1 MHEFMS
7 YFQVPDANILSRI
20 LLSIILGFGI
30 GLERELTNKWA
41 GLRTHILVSL
51 GSCLFTILSIY
62 GFSTAISLY
71 PMGDPGRVAAQV
83 LTGIGFIG
91 GGTVLRHGATVS
103 GLTTAATLWMVA
115 SIGMACGC
123 GKFNL
128 AVVSAVLSVGVLV
141 LIRIFEKEFIPNNLK
156 NLHKLKIALVCEEDM
171 YSYLRKKIFE
181 TFPDIF
187 EMSKKPYSD
196 SETQLKVTLKLA
208 INCKNPVECVHE
220 KFSNIDYIESIS
232 VQEIYE

>member
-1 MHEFMS
+1 MYEFS
-7 YFQVPDANILSRI
+7 HYFHIPDADILSRI
-20 LLSIILGFGI
+20 VLSIILGFGI

-41 GLRTHILVSL
+41 GLRTHMLVCL

-62 GFSTAISLY
+62 GFSTALSVY

-91 GGTVLRHGATVS
+91 GGTVLRHGITVS

-128 AVVSAVLSVGVLV
+128 AVVSTILSVGVLV
-141 LIRIFEKEFIPNNLK
+141 LIRIFEKEFIPNSLK
-156 NLHKLKIALVCEEDM
+156 NMHKLKVSLVCHEDT
-171 YSYLRKKIFE
+171 YSYLRKKLFD
-181 TFPDIF
+181 TFTDIF
-187 EMSKKPYSD
+187 EMSKKPYQD
-196 SETQLKVTLKLA
+196 SENQLKITLKLG
-208 INCKNPVECVHE
+208 ISCKNPVECVHE
-220 KFSNIDYIESIS
+220 KFSDIEYVESIS